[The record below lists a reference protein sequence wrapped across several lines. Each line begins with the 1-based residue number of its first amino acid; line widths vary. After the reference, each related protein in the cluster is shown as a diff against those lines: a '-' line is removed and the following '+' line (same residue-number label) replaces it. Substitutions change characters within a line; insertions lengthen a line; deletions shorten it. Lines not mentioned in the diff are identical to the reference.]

1 MDNQRGANV
10 KGKTEDIKRLIIKAR
25 DRASMEKGKIPDSMV
40 PITVQWPVHC
50 TVGPGLEGAIACE
63 SKVGYVNGS
72 QGMLNYR
79 GYDIF
84 DLCAH
89 SNFEEVSYLLLR
101 GCLPTKRQIL
111 RFRARLVEYM
121 NIPDTLRHLMSF
133 DIERMHTMA
142 ALRLG
147 MNMMRYDR
155 TELDS
160 EENAPAAS
168 KAISLDEDSIPME
181 TVPRGE
187 EHAIYEFKKGAP
199 LMRNF
204 DTCCRVIAGVAS
216 MAAAIAR
223 LRKDELPLAPEPDLS
238 FSGNFLYMTKGSRPT
253 PLEERIMDVCLILQ
267 ADHGINASTFAAL
280 VVAST
285 LSDIYSSV
293 SAGIG
298 ALTGSLHGGANEQ
311 VVGMLR
317 HIGSPGNVKEW
328 YKRAQARRFKIMG
341 MGHRVYKVYDPR
353 ARVLGPIAGYLAE
366 RDRETA
372 CLYKTARALEKEV
385 EKTLGQKG
393 VFPNVDYYSGMVY
406 GALGIP
412 DEMYTPIFAVSR
424 VSGWTA
430 RILEYLKDNRI
441 FRPRIMYSG
450 PIGKEYEPMGPN
462 RTGLADRTRSR
473 TARTIDG

>member
-1 MDNQRGANV
+1 MRLKVQGKTEEIRDLILKARDKARTE
-10 KGKTEDIKRLIIKAR
+10 KGKT
-25 DRASMEKGKIPDSMV
+25 PDSMV
-40 PITVQWPVHC
+40 PITVEWPVHC

-63 SKVGYVNGS
+63 SRVGYVNGS
-72 QGMLNYR
+72 QGTLSYR

-84 DLCAH
+84 DLCAY

-101 GCLPTKRQIL
+101 DCLPTKRQL
-111 RFRARLVEYM
+111 DAFRARLVEYM
-121 NIPDTLRHLMSF
+121 NIPDTLRHLMNF
-133 DIERMHTMA
+133 DVEKMHTMA

-147 MNMMRYDR
+147 ANMMRYDQ
-155 TELDS
+155 TELDK
-160 EENAPAAS
+160 EESKPDVS
-168 KAISLDEDSIPME
+168 KAIGLDEDSIPME
-181 TVPRGE
+181 TIPRGE
-187 EHAIYEFKKGAP
+187 EHAIYEFKTAAP

-204 DTCCRVIAGVAS
+204 DTCCRMIASVAS

-223 LRKDELPLAPEPDLS
+223 LRKDELPIAPDPDLS
-238 FSGNFLYMTKGSRPT
+238 FAGNFLYMMTGKRPA
-253 PLEERIMDVCLILQ
+253 PVEERIMDVCLILQ

-298 ALTGSLHGGANEQ
+298 ALTGPLHGGANEQ
-311 VVGMLR
+311 VVAMLR
-317 HIGSPGNVKEW
+317 HIGSPDNVKDW
-328 YKRAQARRFKIMG
+328 YERAQARKAKIMG

-353 ARVLGPIAGYLAE
+353 ARILGPIVGYLA
-366 RDRETA
+366 RRNKDTA
-372 CLYKTARALEKEV
+372 VLYRTAKALENEAAG
-385 EKTLGQKG
+385 TLGRKG
-393 VFPNVDYYSGMVY
+393 IFPNVDFYSGMVY
-406 GALGIP
+406 SALGIP
-412 DEMYTPIFAVSR
+412 DEMFTPIFAVSR

-450 PIGKEYEPMGPN
+450 PIGKEYVPMGRK
-462 RTGLADRTRSR
+462 RTGLADRSKSK